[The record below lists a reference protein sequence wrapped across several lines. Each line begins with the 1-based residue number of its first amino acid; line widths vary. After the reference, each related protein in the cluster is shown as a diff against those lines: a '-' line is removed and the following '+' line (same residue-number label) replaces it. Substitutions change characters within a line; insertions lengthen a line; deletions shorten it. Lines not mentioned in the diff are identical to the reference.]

1 MNFGKDKTPWYS
13 AGLQFEWLQ
22 CGRCCAGPEMGY
34 IWVSRPE
41 IRLIADFLKMPVKEL
56 KQKFLR
62 RVGFRM
68 TIVEDP
74 HTRDCVFLRE
84 TNQGRGCEIYD
95 VRPAQCR
102 NWPFWPVNLTSSDVW
117 NSTARKCP
125 GINRG
130 RLHSPEQICEKLKN
144 TKWWKSCPKDSSNAK
159 KGDESKLKIVAR
171 VSEIYKWIDEQIL
184 ASNALAGQCSACGKC
199 CDFESYDHRLYVT
212 TPEIIYF
219 VEKLGLAN
227 IKRMA
232 CHGVGDIR
240 ADSDIDEP
248 GRSRTG
254 GRCCYQ
260 VEDKCA
266 VHAYRFSGCRIFCC
280 KGKATFQS
288 ELTEAAIKKFKTL
301 CAEFQIPYRYVE
313 LPMALKSVV
322 TAEHPLASSGQ
333 AAENAE

>member
-1 MNFGKDKTPWYS
+1 MILGNSKTAWYS
-13 AGLQFEWLQ
+13 AGLQFECLQ

-62 RVGFRM
+62 HVGFRI

-74 HTRDCVFLRE
+74 HTRDCVFLRQ
-84 TNQGRGCEIYD
+84 TNQGRGCAIYD

-117 NSTARKCP
+117 DSTARKCP

-130 RLHSPEQICEKLKN
+130 RLYSPEQIREKLKN

-159 KGDESKLKIVAR
+159 KGDESKLKIAAS

-184 ASNALAGQCSACGKC
+184 AGSALAGQCSACGKC

-219 VEKLGLAN
+219 VDKIGLAN
-227 IKRMA
+227 IKQI
-232 CHGVGDIR
+232 V
-240 ADSDIDEP
+240 
-248 GRSRTG
+248 G

-260 VEDKCA
+260 VEGKCT
-266 VHAYRFSGCRIFCC
+266 VYPYRFSGCRIFCC
-280 KGKATFQS
+280 KGDAVFQS
-288 ELTEAAIKKFKTL
+288 ELTEAAIKKFKAL
-301 CAEFQIPYRYVE
+301 CAELQIPYRYVE
-313 LPMALKSVV
+313 LTVALKSIV
-322 TAEHPLASSGQ
+322 TADDARTAL
-333 AAENAE
+333 